1 MTPEDR
7 AGRDLPSLQGNLH
20 ALIALSEAAF
30 PVNIGRRSHLQ
41 FMLAS
46 FAIKQ
51 HEHAKSVLKLGMSL
65 DTTLIARSM
74 LEGLSQLLWAMKQP
88 GRRPLMWRAFGC
100 VVDWRL
106 LQHQRAEGYAID
118 SRVERDI
125 RARLRRYDHWFLT
138 KTAREARMVGHALPV
153 DPYVR
158 NWYSE
163 RETEIFRD
171 VEGDKLLEYA
181 YGPFSEWH
189 H

>member
-51 HEHAKSVLKLGMSL
+51 HEH
-65 DTTLIARSM
+65 
-74 LEGLSQLLWAMKQP
+74 
-88 GRRPLMWRAFGC
+88 
-100 VVDWRL
+100 
-106 LQHQRAEGYAID
+106 GYAID